1 MLIKIILDL
10 KFVIF
15 FFLFQPRAVLA
26 ALAEAEVLAVV
37 DVVGDTTPEK
47 DSKQNCEEQIFRNI
61 KHQMHLSLGTLIP

>member
-1 MLIKIILDL
+1 MVNPEPCYLFIKIILNL
-10 KFVIF
+10 EFVN

-47 DSKQNCEEQIFRNI
+47 DSKQ
-61 KHQMHLSLGTLIP
+61 KL